1 MRKFIYS
8 LLILCG
14 APGGPGRDSSI
25 SERCE
30 AYDRGGPCRS
40 RSDEGLQTLAICRN
54 WASFSP
60 KPNSCTYS
68 GVAQPLSHKTE
79 NLVIFTL
86 DGMRWQEVFGGIDTA
101 IADDKHFTRD
111 KEGLFKRY
119 YSADARERRKKLF
132 PFLWS
137 TVESSGQLYG
147 NRGIGNMVNVS
158 NPYQFSYPGYNEIF
172 TGYPDTAVNSN
183 DKIPN
188 KNTNVLEFINR
199 QQGFN
204 GKVAVFSTWD
214 VFPYIFNT
222 GRNGLY
228 VNAGVDSLH
237 FTNTGLQVVDEM
249 QRLAPQPLDVRPDV
263 ITYFAGKEYLKAY
276 HPRVLYIAFDETD
289 DYAHAGLYDLYLN
302 QAHAEDA
309 MIADLWNTLQS
320 LPEYRNK
327 TTLIVTCDHGR
338 GDKMKENWRHHGKEI
353 AESGEIWMAV
363 IGPDTAPAGEVSTR
377 TQLYQKQWAPT
388 MAALLGFQFKPEHGS
403 AEAVSTVVK

>member
-1 MRKFIYS
+1 VADQIKDNMRKIFYS
-8 LLILCG
+8 LLIMCG
-14 APGGPGRDSSI
+14 A
-25 SERCE
+25 
-30 AYDRGGPCRS
+30 
-40 RSDEGLQTLAICRN
+40 L
-54 WASFSP
+54 
-60 KPNSCTYS
+60 S
-68 GVAQPLSHKTE
+68 GVAQSLSHKTE

-101 IADDKHFTRD
+101 IAGDRHFTRD
-111 KEGLFKRY
+111 KSELYKRY
-119 YSADARERRKKLF
+119 FSEDVHERRKKLF

-137 TVESSGQLYG
+137 TVESNGQLYG
-147 NRGIGNMVNVS
+147 NRNIGNLVNVA

-172 TGYPDTAVNSN
+172 SGYPDTAVNSN
-183 DKIPN
+183 DKILN
-188 KNTNVLEFINR
+188 KNPNVLEFINK
-199 QQGFN
+199 QKGFN

-222 GRNGLY
+222 GRNGLF
-228 VNAGVDSLH
+228 VNAGVDSLK
-237 FTNTGLQVVDEM
+237 FESRGLQVVDEM

-289 DYAHAGLYDLYLN
+289 DYAHAGLYDQYLN

-320 LPEYRNK
+320 VPEYRNK

-353 AESGEIWMAV
+353 VESGEIWMAV
-363 IGPDTAPAGEVSTR
+363 IGPDTTPAGEVSTH

-388 MAALLGFQFKPEHGS
+388 MAALLGFEFKPEHGT
-403 AEAVSTVVK
+403 AEPVSTVVK